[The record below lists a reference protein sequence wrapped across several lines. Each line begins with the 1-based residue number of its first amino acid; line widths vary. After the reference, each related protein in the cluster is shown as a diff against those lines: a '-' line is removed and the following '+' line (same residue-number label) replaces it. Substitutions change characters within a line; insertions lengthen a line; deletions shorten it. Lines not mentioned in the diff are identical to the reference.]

1 MGNRGG
7 AFPGRGRGAKYV
19 STTNS
24 ESSVTLNFSVQVSSA
39 THATEVQHGN
49 VNVNRGR
56 GSRGRRGFQPHVGS
70 DRGKAHAKSK
80 GSFQPPKHSSV
91 PCKDGGSVMVQ
102 QRRETNQDSSKQAS
116 KTVNTSASFCKPQEK
131 STVGKTASS
140 YRGRQRGG
148 KGNPNQG
155 HSRQMDNSAKS
166 GGSGSQRST
175 ARKMDNMKK
184 SVSCGICLE
193 VWTRP
198 KTLPCDHVFC
208 EKCLEKIII
217 HRRQVVTCPE
227 CRQEHTL
234 PSQGLRNSWFTHRY
248 LESLAD
254 DFKDLKT

>member
-1 MGNRGG
+1 MSSRRRGNRGG

-116 KTVNTSASFCKPQEK
+116 KTVNTSACEYLLLIIRS
-131 STVGKTASS
+131 
-140 YRGRQRGG
+140 
-148 KGNPNQG
+148 
-155 HSRQMDNSAKS
+155 
-166 GGSGSQRST
+166 SGSNYIMLSLYSIDAIYSILWKSST
-175 ARKMDNMKK
+175 LKMN
-184 SVSCGICLE
+184 I
-193 VWTRP
+193 
-198 KTLPCDHVFC
+198 
-208 EKCLEKIII
+208 
-217 HRRQVVTCPE
+217 
-227 CRQEHTL
+227 
-234 PSQGLRNSWFTHRY
+234 
-248 LESLAD
+248 
-254 DFKDLKT
+254 